1 MDNYSHYIPSQNI
14 STSTSQLNSNMSSSC
29 PVTATSPVRITSFTF
44 SPLSN
49 STPAKPSAG
58 KISIPSLQ
66 ERLSLMQEVFGDPD
80 EEAYENTKGELES
93 EYDDSGYFGARAS
106 EQETNEFLD
115 SLGFPPAQATPTTR
129 RIAGSRRVWSAQ
141 AGSRVSFTRIGLFL
155 DNATDQTRS
164 VYPGPSYPSQSHS
177 STCKLI
183 NTTISVPGLAV
194 TSWSSFSLA
203 HIFNRISLFWFRRH
217 SPLANEPV

>member
-1 MDNYSHYIPSQNI
+1 MDVDMDNYSHYISSQNI

-29 PVTATSPVRITSFTF
+29 PVTAASPVRTTPFTF

-115 SLGFPPAQATPTTR
+115 SLGFPPAQASPNTR

-141 AGSRVSFTRIGLFL
+141 AGSRDPRIR
-155 DNATDQTRS
+155 AKAIQAIAS
-164 VYPGPSYPSQSHS
+164 S
-177 STCKLI
+177 STPPSPSRDLQSQAGQASHWHI
-183 NTTISVPGLAV
+183 YSTESR
-194 TSWSSFSLA
+194 SSG
-203 HIFNRISLFWFRRH
+203 FRGTP
-217 SPLANEPV
+217 PLQMNQSEDVEMADT